1 MAAIYLTQEEIQTL
15 LIQPVSPYLKLLSKD
30 RMVLA
35 QPFKV
40 HKYRVN
46 FRGKLRCNKVNES
59 QSCALTTGWSFFISL
74 CMFFTSSFPN
84 PLCSIHIYIY
94 IFICVH
100 IPNSGVPLLLPP
112 LLSDSLVVQ
121 LPLYSLPSP
130 EAGVLR
136 GFVPASPAVLATYS
150 SWWGCSRSLHGW
162 EKAMKGG
169 RRRRKC

>member
-1 MAAIYLTQEEIQTL
+1 MIL
-15 LIQPVSPYLKLLSKD
+15 LHQSLHVLHFLFSKSPLHYT
-30 RMVLA
+30 
-35 QPFKV
+35 
-40 HKYRVN
+40 Y
-46 FRGKLRCNKVNES
+46 
-59 QSCALTTGWSFFISL
+59 
-74 CMFFTSSFPN
+74 
-84 PLCSIHIYIY
+84 IYIY

-100 IPNSGVPLLLPP
+100 IPNSGVPILPPP

-121 LPLYSLPSP
+121 PPLYSLPSP

-169 RRRRKC
+169 RRRRKRWALARQHKKVPVISCRRKLCSPPEALLWLRALSTDETARTNVWD